1 MISIFFVRVSYIQT
15 GGLTW
20 MSEPTNPMG
29 VGREFLRM
37 SGIGILDQPLGEQVC
52 TLKMDGWNTS
62 RLPIG
67 EEEFAVFFRGVLLAV
82 SFREGR

>member
-20 MSEPTNPMG
+20 MSQPTNPMG

-37 SGIGILDQPLGEQVC
+37 SGIGILDQPLGDRDPRDPE
-52 TLKMDGWNTS
+52 TNSK
-62 RLPIG
+62 
-67 EEEFAVFFRGVLLAV
+67 FAP
-82 SFREGR
+82 